1 MKQTLCALVA
11 VAMAIFTSC
20 GQKTSLSRIDLPSYS
35 IIASDGRFALI
46 VDPYVS
52 LRDQPGESGIT
63 IAHGRRGDIFEISGK
78 KTVEGDERRELW
90 LDLGKGWVLSS
101 SVELYSSR
109 DTATTAASRFAD
121 EGDATP

>member
-1 MKQTLCALVA
+1 
-11 VAMAIFTSC
+11 MAIFTSC
-20 GQKTSLSRIDLPSYS
+20 GQKTSLSKIDLPSYS

-52 LRDQPGESGIT
+52 LRDQPGQSGIT

-109 DTATTAASRFAD
+109 DTATTAAYRFAD
-121 EGDATP
+121 EDDATP